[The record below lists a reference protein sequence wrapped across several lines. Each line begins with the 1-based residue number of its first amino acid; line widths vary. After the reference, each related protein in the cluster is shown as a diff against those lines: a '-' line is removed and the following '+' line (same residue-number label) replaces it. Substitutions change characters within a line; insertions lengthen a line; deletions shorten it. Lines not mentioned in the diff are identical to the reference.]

1 MAASANPS
9 GNQEGSNAA
18 SSFGGGGGGG
28 GGGTVRNPS
37 NGNSAAAAENSG
49 SAQAMK
55 HNPVLALEWSA
66 EEQSILEDGLSK

>member
-18 SSFGGGGGGG
+18 SSFGG

>member
-18 SSFGGGGGGG
+18 SSFGGGGG